1 MRPIE
6 LVQGKAHSTG
16 YYSQIQLAV
25 GLSGFD
31 HVILLFIL
39 H

>member
-1 MRPIE
+1 MSPIE

-16 YYSQIQLAV
+16 YCSKIQLAM